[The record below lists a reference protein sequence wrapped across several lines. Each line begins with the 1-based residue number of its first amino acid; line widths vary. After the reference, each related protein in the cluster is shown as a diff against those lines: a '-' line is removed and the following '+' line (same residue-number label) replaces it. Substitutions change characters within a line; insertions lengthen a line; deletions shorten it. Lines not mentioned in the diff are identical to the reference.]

1 MHSVSVRGSTEPTG
15 SVLKY
20 TEVRPP
26 SWYQKQPFGPVGAEI
41 GPAYVFPLAAA
52 ATLQANSVAIREK
65 VAGHVLLFAGAH
77 V

>member
-15 SVLKY
+15 SALKY
-20 TEVRPP
+20 TEVPPP

-52 ATLQANSVAIREK
+52 AMLQATAVAIREK
-65 VAGHVLLFAGAH
+65 VAGHLLLLLGAQA
-77 V
+77 